1 LKKIKKK
8 NYSNSPYYG
17 KVNISGYLK
26 KKYDNILQNSFS
38 KRFVALTNLGLIIMD
53 DPQGKPLEVINPLF
67 AKIEEYNTKK
77 GLCLELAIG
86 KIRHIFCVSND
97 TLRKRWREEIEK
109 WILNTYNDKIITI

>member
-1 LKKIKKK
+1 
-8 NYSNSPYYG
+8 
-17 KVNISGYLK
+17 
-26 KKYDNILQNSFS
+26 
-38 KRFVALTNLGLIIMD
+38 MD

-86 KIRHIFCVSND
+86 KNRHIFCVSND